1 MKVIIKNK
9 FFSFGGGSSVKDEY
23 GKDVFVVK
31 GKVFSPTRVK
41 WVCDMAGNKL
51 YKVRN
56 KWFNFI
62 SGNAYVFKGDEK
74 IAKVHHPA
82 FSIKKFVVEGYKD
95 QIVIDGDFF
104 SLTSTIMRNGVPI
117 GIIRREITLVN
128 DTFTLEANEAD
139 MPFMIALVI
148 AIDNIIDEKAGQ
160 SR

>member
-1 MKVIIKNK
+1 MKVVIKNK
-9 FFSFGGGSSVKDEY
+9 FFSLGGGSSVKDEF
-23 GKDVFVVK
+23 GNDVFVVK
-31 GKVFSPTRVK
+31 GRVFSPTRVK
-41 WVCDMAGNKL
+41 WVCDRQGNKL

-56 KWFNFI
+56 RWFNFI
-62 SGNAYVFKGDEK
+62 SGNAYIYKDKEK

-82 FSIKKFVVEGYKD
+82 FSIKKFVVEGYGD

-104 SLTSTIMRNGVPI
+104 SLTSTITRNGVPI

-128 DTFTLEANEAD
+128 DTFTLEANEED

-148 AIDNIIDEKAGQ
+148 AIDNITDEKAAQ